1 MKVSNIVTLLII
13 VAIVLIV
20 RYYIL
25 LQYIP
30 VKRIAPPKDGTLC
43 SDIFDLYE
51 DVPFI
56 SVPEKAYYAIPSSI
70 QKKTDNGL
78 AILSVKNDGVL
89 EYRLNGVLVWASD
102 DAGKVMWTPNV
113 HIDDS
118 ANMLDID
125 ESAVTQTIHSDFK
138 LTLDPFAIHAKNANA
153 LLYSAEIEETSTEYT
168 TSTEYKRLWDLEGW
182 ESKFR
187 PKVAHPTGFIF
198 LISENRHMQVA
209 LLTNGDLIVLEKT
222 SMSSPPKVKT
232 SLLQSY
238 CDYS

>member
-1 MKVSNIVTLLII
+1 MKVSNIVTFFII
-13 VAIVLIV
+13 FAIILIV

-43 SDIFDLYE
+43 SDIFDLCE

-70 QKKTDNGL
+70 QKKTENGL

-153 LLYSAEIEETSTEYT
+153 LLYASNEVTD
-168 TSTEYKRLWDLEGW
+168 YKRLWDMEGW

-187 PKVAHPTGFIF
+187 PNVAHPTGTIF

-222 SMSSPPKVKT
+222 SMSSPPKIKT

>member
-1 MKVSNIVTLLII
+1 MKVSTIVTVLII
-13 VAIVLIV
+13 VTIVLIV

-43 SDIFDLYE
+43 PDIFDLYDE
-51 DVPFI
+51 VPFI

-70 QKKTDNGL
+70 QQNTGNGL

-113 HIDDS
+113 QNNS
-118 ANMLDID
+118 NNMFDID
-125 ESAVTQTIHSDFK
+125 ESAVTQTMNGDFK
-138 LTLDPFAIHAKNANA
+138 LTLHPFAIHAKNANA
-153 LLYSAEIEETSTEYT
+153 FVYASNESE

-187 PKVAHPTGFIF
+187 PNVAHPTGTIF

>member
-89 EYRLNGVLVWASD
+89 EYRLNGVLVWASE

-113 HIDDS
+113 HID

-153 LLYSAEIEETSTEYT
+153 LLYASNQV
-168 TSTEYKRLWDLEGW
+168 TEYKRLWDLEGW

-187 PKVAHPTGFIF
+187 PNVAHPTGFIF

>member
-1 MKVSNIVTLLII
+1 
-13 VAIVLIV
+13 
-20 RYYIL
+20 

-70 QKKTDNGL
+70 QKKTENGL

-153 LLYSAEIEETSTEYT
+153 LLYASNEVTD
-168 TSTEYKRLWDLEGW
+168 YKRLWDMEGW

-187 PKVAHPTGFIF
+187 PNVAHPTGTIF

-222 SMSSPPKVKT
+222 SMSSPPKIKT

>member
-1 MKVSNIVTLLII
+1 MKVSNIVTFFII
-13 VAIVLIV
+13 FAIILIV

-70 QKKTDNGL
+70 QKKTENGL

-153 LLYSAEIEETSTEYT
+153 LLYASNEVTD
-168 TSTEYKRLWDLEGW
+168 YKRLWDMEGW

-187 PKVAHPTGFIF
+187 PNVAHPTGTIF

-222 SMSSPPKVKT
+222 SMSSPPKIKT